1 MSHREQAVITPA
13 ELRQKLLDNEEL
25 ALIDVREI
33 RPHSHGHLLF
43 AIPLPLPRVEQR
55 VADLIPCRSAL
66 VVVCDG
72 GEPDVDNPEL
82 GNRAARRLA
91 ELGYSNVKVLE
102 GGTAGWEA
110 AGYELFDGVNV
121 PSKAFGEFVEEHE
134 GTPSITP
141 EALKQMQDEGAD
153 MVLLDSRPEEE
164 FRMLSLPG
172 GVCCPGGELAYRVH
186 EIVSSPDTTVV
197 VNCAGRTRSI
207 IGCQSLINAAIP
219 NKVLALR
226 NGVMGWHLAGQQ
238 VLHGESEMAPAP
250 GPQAMARAR
259 ASADALAQRF
269 VVQTV
274 SLDTLNIWRAERD
287 VRSLYVLDVRTGE
300 EFEQQRLP
308 DAVHAPGGQLVQ
320 NTDLYVAT
328 RNARLVLVD
337 SEQVRAVFAASWLQQ
352 MGKENVYVLEQG
364 WQGAETTSGEREQN
378 ILGLEQVDC
387 SFVQPQELHTMMSQ
401 DSLQVLDVSLSD
413 AYEKAHIDGAWF
425 VPRARLATALENI
438 PDSGTYVLTS
448 DDGIVAQLAA
458 AELQALSESRVMVLA
473 GGNRAWQQS
482 GLPMQTG
489 AGNKSLKPDDMWQ
502 IPFLPDPDT
511 GKSAEDNMREYLS
524 WEVELVRQIERDG
537 TTNFK
542 RYPH

>member
-1 MSHREQAVITPA
+1 
-13 ELRQKLLDNEEL
+13 
-25 ALIDVREI
+25 
-33 RPHSHGHLLF
+33 
-43 AIPLPLPRVEQR
+43 
-55 VADLIPCRSAL
+55 
-66 VVVCDG
+66 
-72 GEPDVDNPEL
+72 
-82 GNRAARRLA
+82 
-91 ELGYSNVKVLE
+91 
-102 GGTAGWEA
+102 
-110 AGYELFDGVNV
+110 
-121 PSKAFGEFVEEHE
+121 
-134 GTPSITP
+134 
-141 EALKQMQDEGAD
+141 
-153 MVLLDSRPEEE
+153 
-164 FRMLSLPG
+164 MLSLPG

-238 VLHGESEMAPAP
+238 VLHGESEMVPAP
-250 GPQAMARAR
+250 GPQAMAKAR

-269 VVQTV
+269 AVQTV

-364 WQGAETTSGEREQN
+364 WQDAETTRGEREQN

-482 GLPMQTG
+482 GLPVQTG